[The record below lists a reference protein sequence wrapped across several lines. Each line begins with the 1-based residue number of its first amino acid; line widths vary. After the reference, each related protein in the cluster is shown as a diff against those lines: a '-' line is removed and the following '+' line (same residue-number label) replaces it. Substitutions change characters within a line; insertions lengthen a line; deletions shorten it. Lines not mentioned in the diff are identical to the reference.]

1 MKTTKILASLAIS
14 AAMLCP
20 MSVQAKTIIAINAA
34 GTKGYTNVESAW
46 KAAQSGT
53 GIILKTDWNLDE
65 RLVLDSDQTAT
76 IEMNGFKISRNLSDS
91 ERNGE
96 VFKLCSNS
104 TLNLN
109 GKNASET
116 TFTFSGYKYEQNQ
129 SEQTITSGGLVTGG
143 NSTNGAGA
151 VHMKQGSRLNLDSVA
166 IAGNKAEENWAGQ
179 NGYGGAIYMDGD
191 HDYLYMKN
199 AYISYNWSEDDG
211 GAVYINDN
219 DSKIEMENS
228 SISFNTARGEKSGD
242 SDDGNGGAVYIND
255 ENVDIIMNGGN
266 IDGNF
271 SHGYGGGICSYADYT
286 DVTMTNGASIS
297 NNTAYNNG
305 GAIYFNYSKF
315 TVESSDCTAVMNKN
329 SANQTGADGADGGG
343 AIALARCYLIENYG
357 RIYGVTFSE
366 NDSCDGGALYI
377 RQENITIDHCTV
389 TKNTGEI
396 CAGIEIT
403 NDDCIL
409 RDTTVTENQGGAG
422 VYVDMYNDITLE
434 GQIMITSNKNTD
446 GQDRDLVLTANAP
459 KSYILST
466 PSEGSRIGIYAYE
479 SPRVF
484 AKNQSASA
492 QNVYFSDDPE
502 NFSPTYEEEDS
513 EMRMASTDE
522 VGIDLVDP
530 TMYSATLNVTDNA
543 DFSDSSKTSVEEN
556 GSCALEAPTVAGKEF
571 VEWTNV
577 PDDATVDGNTVYI
590 ESVTEDVEV
599 TAVYKDAETEET
611 EETEASTTGSMFGN
625 GTVIGAGV
633 IVAILAGVA
642 GFFLGKKKYNKE

>member
-91 ERNGE
+91 ESNGE

-191 HDYLYMKN
+191 HDSLYMKN

-211 GAVYINDN
+211 GAVYIND
-219 DSKIEMENS
+219 
-228 SISFNTARGEKSGD
+228 
-242 SDDGNGGAVYIND
+242 

-266 IDGNF
+266 IDSNF

-286 DVTMTNGASIS
+286 DVTMTNSASIS
-297 NNTAYNNG
+297 NNKAYNDG

-315 TVESSDCTAVMNKN
+315 TVESSDCTAVMNNN
-329 SANQTGADGADGGG
+329 SANETNVDGADGGG

-357 RIYGVTFSE
+357 RIYGVTFSG
-366 NDSCDGGALYI
+366 NDSCFGGALYI

-389 TKNTGEI
+389 TKNTGDT

-409 RDTTVTENQGGAG
+409 RDTTVTENTGGAG

-484 AKNQSASA
+484 AKNQSANA
-492 QNVYFSDDPE
+492 ENIYFTNDRE
-502 NFSPTYEEEDS
+502 NFALTYDADES
-513 EMRMASTDE
+513 EMSTTSTDE
-522 VGIDLVDP
+522 VGIDLDP
-530 TMYSATLNVTDNA
+530 TRYSATLNVTDNA
-543 DFSDSSKTSVEEN
+543 DFSESSKTSVEEN
-556 GSCALEAPTVAGKEF
+556 QACALEAPTVAGKEF

-599 TAVYKDAETEET
+599 TAVYKDVETEET
-611 EETEASTTGSMFGN
+611 QASTTGSMFGN

-633 IVAILAGVA
+633 IVAILAGIA
-642 GFFLGKKKYNKE
+642 GYFLGKKKGSKE